1 MSNTEYIEKEDKIL
15 EDQLDETVIDEV
27 VENGPEEIVEKKSGD
42 IAKVP
47 LYTNKFV
54 EAMNVIAWIELI
66 ASAIMAIYI
75 WVNYGTIEYT
85 SGYYYSFTTTE
96 MNPIGVGIGAGVLA
110 QGVVFFILLSGVKV
124 MAEDVAELKNKLL
137 LKEKAD

>member
-1 MSNTEYIEKEDKIL
+1 
-15 EDQLDETVIDEV
+15 
-27 VENGPEEIVEKKSGD
+27 
-42 IAKVP
+42 
-47 LYTNKFV
+47 
-54 EAMNVIAWIELI
+54 
-66 ASAIMAIYI
+66 
-75 WVNYGTIEYT
+75 
-85 SGYYYSFTTTE
+85 

>member
-27 VENGPEEIVEKKSGD
+27 VESVPEEIVEKKSGD

-75 WVNYGTIEYT
+75 WLTLPTAKAGGFLFLPLLHRLIPNNIYVVSGIATSYT
-85 SGYYYSFTTTE
+85 VSTS
-96 MNPIGVGIGAGVLA
+96 
-110 QGVVFFILLSGVKV
+110 
-124 MAEDVAELKNKLL
+124 
-137 LKEKAD
+137 